1 MLEPGAAVDRCDG
14 RVDLRPTAV
23 QRNERPGFGDVV
35 VFWPKHFAAKRIEK
49 NASTRKALQVP
60 VQDEIT
66 AFRGAYRGVL
76 LGIVLR
82 QPNRVNGD
90 DSQGSS
96 RSVEVIAKGEA
107 TAAAT
112 ANLAMLFRRVL
123 LHEGHS
129 KHPLEF

>member
-23 QRNERPGFGDVV
+23 QRNERPGFEDVV

>member
-1 MLEPGAAVDRCDG
+1 MLV
-14 RVDLRPTAV
+14 RVDGPQQQISP
-23 QRNERPGFGDVV
+23 QRHERPGFEDVV

-49 NASTRKALQVP
+49 NASTRKALEVL
-60 VQDEIT
+60 VQDEIA
-66 AFRGAYRGVL
+66 AFCGAHRGVL
-76 LGIVLR
+76 FGIVLR